1 MTSRGLFIGT
11 FPEAGIGTPAGL
23 GEGIW
28 RTEIDLSTGQ
38 LSPARQVCRTPA
50 PSFLVHDPARHLVHA
65 TSEVPDGA
73 VTTWHVDGDTL
84 STCCSTPSGGVEP
97 THLSLLGDHLVV
109 SNYGDGSVGVLDVSG
124 DTVRLVRTLPHSGS
138 GPVAGR
144 QDSSHAHSS
153 LPLPEGRGVLVMD
166 LGTDEVRTVW
176 ISGDSV
182 LEDEAHSLRVAQ
194 GSGPRHGAWR
204 ADGQL
209 LDVTCELSGDLMTL
223 SWDGRRP
230 RLVGSVAVQGA
241 RLLSHLVPSGVS
253 SHLYVADRG
262 TGLLHVF
269 RRPPAEADDT
279 LPQELGTVDSGS
291 SWPRHFAVVPDE
303 RGGEFL
309 VVAGELAGRVHVLHR
324 GVDRV
329 VPELLPHG
337 AEIPSPAFVLPV

>member
-1 MTSRGLFIGT
+1 MTSRGLLIGT

-28 RTEIDLSTGQ
+28 HTEIDLSTGQ
-38 LSPARQVCRTPA
+38 LSPARQVCQTPA

-73 VTTWHVDGDTL
+73 VTTWHVDGNTL
-84 STCCSTPSGGVEP
+84 SPCCSTASGGAEP

-109 SNYGDGSVGVLDVSG
+109 SNYGDGSVGILDVSG
-124 DTVRLVRTLPHSGS
+124 DTVRLVRPLSHSGS

-166 LGTDEVRTVW
+166 LGTDEVRTVR
-176 ISGDSV
+176 ITGS
-182 LEDEAHSLRVAQ
+182 EADDDPHPLHLAP

-204 ADGQL
+204 PGRHV
-209 LDVTCELSGDLMTL
+209 LDVTCELSGDLVTL
-223 SWDGRRP
+223 AWDGRAP
-230 RLVGSVAVQGA
+230 RVVGTVPVEGA
-241 RLLSHLVPSGVS
+241 HLLSHIAPSTVAPEV
-253 SHLYVADRG
+253 YVADRG

-269 RRPPAEADDT
+269 SVPAGTEGRS
-279 LPQELGTVDSGS
+279 LPTRTGSVDSGS
-291 SWPRHFAVVPDE
+291 SWPRHFAVVPDG

-309 VVAGELAGRVHVLHR
+309 LVAGQLVGRVSVLHRRAGRVL
-324 GVDRV
+324 
-329 VPELLPHG
+329 PELLPHG
-337 AEIPSPAFVLPV
+337 AEVPSAAFVLPA